1 MELASQPLLSM
12 GIVIFSLVALKVGII
27 HVLRNYG
34 VLWERR
40 SSRSDPSLLTGS
52 VFELCL
58 VSVTIRGICVG
69 KELN

>member
-1 MELASQPLLSM
+1 MELASQSLLSM
-12 GIVIFSLVALKVGII
+12 GIVILSLVALKGGII
-27 HVLRNYG
+27 HVLRNYR
-34 VLWERR
+34 VLYKGC